1 MTSIYLINNE
11 LGWSFGDFLASD
23 ELKVYRNVFV
33 TDSISQRSY
42 FIKSFFGGMFII
54 ICMTGLG
61 QDMMQKSLKKCKKKK
76 MVLFSIVLTLVTF
89 LFLLLRVLLYI
100 YAKQENIAKPI
111 MNN

>member
-61 QDMMQKSLKKCKKKK
+61 QDMMQKNLTCKSLKDVKKKK
-76 MVLFSIVLTLVTF
+76 KKKRYYL
-89 LFLLLRVLLYI
+89 
-100 YAKQENIAKPI
+100 A
-111 MNN
+111 